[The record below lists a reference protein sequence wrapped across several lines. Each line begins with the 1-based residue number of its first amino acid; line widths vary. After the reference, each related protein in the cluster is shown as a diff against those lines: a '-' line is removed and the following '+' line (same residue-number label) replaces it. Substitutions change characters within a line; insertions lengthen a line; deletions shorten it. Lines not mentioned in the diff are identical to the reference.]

1 MIETIIKSA
10 LMIIVILAF
19 VEVILT
25 SFNKR

>member
-1 MIETIIKSA
+1 MIELIVKSA

-19 VEVILT
+19 VEVILN

>member
-19 VEVILT
+19 VEVILN